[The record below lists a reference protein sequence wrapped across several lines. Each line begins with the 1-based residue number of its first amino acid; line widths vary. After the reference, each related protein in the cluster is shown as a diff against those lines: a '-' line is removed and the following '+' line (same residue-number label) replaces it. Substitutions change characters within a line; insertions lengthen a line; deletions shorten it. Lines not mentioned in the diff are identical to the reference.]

1 MKKLDED
8 CQTAIKKVEGQA
20 ISLENELKFRIDDC
34 RALVDS
40 KINRDTVET
49 IGNQIQRDLIR
60 QYDRKNEETIEKLN
74 SIVRN
79 IATSQEQLT
88 IETKSTL
95 QRHKAE
101 IGRFEKTI
109 NTKAPKD
116 QIEKIT
122 ETLDD
127 TRTAFD
133 AQFNY
138 QKNELKNGLDI
149 IDKFRRTVTNLQSDM
164 KIRDDALKKVPSNTA

>member
-1 MKKLDED
+1 M
-8 CQTAIKKVEGQA
+8 
-20 ISLENELKFRIDDC
+20 
-34 RALVDS
+34 
-40 KINRDTVET
+40 
-49 IGNQIQRDLIR
+49 
-60 QYDRKNEETIEKLN
+60 N

-79 IATSQEQLT
+79 IASSQEKLT

-109 NTKAPKD
+109 SAKAPKD
-116 QIEKIT
+116 QIEKIS
-122 ETLDD
+122 ETLED

-138 QKNELKNGLDI
+138 QKSELKNALDTV
-149 IDKFRRTVTNLQSDM
+149 DKFRRTVTNLQSDM
-164 KIRDDALKKVPSNTA
+164 KLRDDALKKVPSNTAQILKALKKQMEDTIKRCDDVDVSFDRKLDKDDYRRTMKTKLDAEVFLKVFPAHIPPIEILKGMI